1 MDYLSKE
8 DWVEYIFEKIK
19 YFTLP
24 SKKNEYRSKLLESNT
39 LLCCAV
45 LLLVL
50 KVTTI
55 FVGINIPQNAFFADI
70 TKSTLE
76 SFVNQTRQADGL
88 QPLVQNVKLDEAA
101 QLKAQNM
108 VANNYF
114 AHTSPSGLTPWYW
127 FSQVGYK
134 YKYAGENLAIG
145 FFDSSE
151 VYNAWLNSPEHKAN
165 IVNPHYTEVGT
176 AVLSGFGN
184 NNTIVVVQEF
194 GSQLPIKTVAVN
206 NNSKQVNTPK
216 PIATLAPTPVIA
228 VNQPIPTPV
237 STNERVLSQSIE
249 APSVITVAKPVN
261 SNIYSNIL
269 GSIYNYSGLLQSL
282 IYGVSLVVIGILLTM
297 IFLNTDF
304 NFRRN
309 LVFRSVLIVVI
320 LSLATILSKELLISV
335 IPHQVII

>member
-1 MDYLSKE
+1 MDYASNE
-8 DWVEYIFEKIK
+8 DWVEYFFEKIK

-24 SKKNEYRSKLLESNT
+24 SEQNNYSSKLLESNT
-39 LLCCAV
+39 LLCCTV

-50 KVTTI
+50 KIATI
-55 FVGINIPQNAFFADI
+55 FVAINIPQNIFFADI
-70 TKSTLE
+70 TKTTLE
-76 SFVNQTRQADGL
+76 DFVNQTRQSAGL
-88 QPLVQNVKLDEAA
+88 QPLTQNERLDTAA
-101 QLKAQNM
+101 QMKAQNM

-114 AHTSPSGLTPWYW
+114 AHTSPTGLTPWYW

-145 FFDSSE
+145 FFDSTE

-165 IVNPHYTEVGT
+165 IVNPHYTEIGT

-194 GSQLPIKTVAVN
+194 GSQLPVKSVAVN
-206 NNSKQVNTPK
+206 NKPK
-216 PIATLAPTPVIA
+216 PSVTPEPVVTPVVA
-228 VNQPIPTPV
+228 VNQP
-237 STNERVLSQSIE
+237 SVLSQSTE
-249 APSVITVAKPVN
+249 AQSVIIPAKPANTN
-261 SNIYSNIL
+261 SHSNIL
-269 GSIYNYSGLLQSL
+269 SSIYTYSGLLQNV
-282 IYGVSLVVIGILLTM
+282 IYGVSLVVIGILLVL

-309 LVFRSVLIVVI
+309 LVFRSVLIVLI
-320 LSLATILSKELLISV
+320 LSLATVLSKELLIAV

>member
-1 MDYLSKE
+1 MDYLSNE
-8 DWVEYIFEKIK
+8 DWVEYFFEKIK

-24 SKKNEYRSKLLESNT
+24 LEQNNYRSQFLEGNA
-39 LLCCAV
+39 LLCCVV

-50 KVTTI
+50 KIGTI
-55 FVGINIPQNAFFADI
+55 FVGINIPKNIFFADI
-70 TKSTLE
+70 TRSSLE
-76 SFVNQTRQADGL
+76 SFVNQTRESIGL
-88 QPLVQNVKLDEAA
+88 QPLVQNAKLDDAA

-114 AHTSPSGLTPWYW
+114 AHTSPSGLTPWHW

-145 FFDSSE
+145 FFDSTE

-194 GSQLPIKTVAVN
+194 GSQKPTTVATAPLKTNSSNVN
-206 NNSKQVNTPK
+206 EAKANIEQLPATGKVLAQSTETQSPNTY
-216 PIATLAPTPVIA
+216 
-228 VNQPIPTPV
+228 
-237 STNERVLSQSIE
+237 STVL
-249 APSVITVAKPVN
+249 T
-261 SNIYSNIL
+261 
-269 GSIYNYSGLLQSL
+269 SIYNYSGLVQNV
-282 IYGVSLVVIGILLTM
+282 IYGVSLVVIGILLFM
-297 IFLNTDF
+297 ILLNTDL
-304 NFRRN
+304 NFRKK
-309 LVFRSVLIVVI
+309 LVFRSVLIMII
-320 LSLATILSKELLISV
+320 LSLAMVLNKESLISV

>member
-1 MDYLSKE
+1 MDYTSNE
-8 DWVEYIFEKIK
+8 DWVEYFFDKIK

-24 SKKNEYRSKLLESNT
+24 SEKNNYSSKLLEGNT
-39 LLCCAV
+39 LLCCV
-45 LLLVL
+45 LLLLVL
-50 KVTTI
+50 KIGTI
-55 FVGINIPQNAFFADI
+55 LVGINIPQNIFFADI
-70 TKSTLE
+70 TRATLE
-76 SFVNQTRQADGL
+76 SFVNQTRQSVGL
-88 QPLVQNVKLDEAA
+88 QPLAQNEKLDAAA
-101 QLKAQNM
+101 QMKAQNM

-114 AHTSPSGLTPWYW
+114 AHTSPSGITPWYW

-145 FFDSSE
+145 FFDSAE

-194 GSQLPIKTVAVN
+194 GSQLPVKPVAVN
-206 NNSKQVNTPK
+206 TKPK
-216 PIATLAPTPVIA
+216 PTATPQPTITPVVA

-237 STNERVLSQSIE
+237 TSEQVLSQSTE
-249 APSVITVAKPVN
+249 AQSIITVSPTTPHSA
-261 SNIYSNIL
+261 YSNVL
-269 GSIYNYSGLLQSL
+269 SSIYMHSGLLQNI
-282 IYGVSLVVIGILLTM
+282 IYGVSLVVIGILLVI

-304 NFRRN
+304 SLRKK
-309 LVFRSVLIVVI
+309 LVFRSVLIVLI
-320 LSLATILSKELLISV
+320 LSLATVLSKELLISV